1 MTNCQNFARIS
12 KKLRKIIMAQVPE
25 NIGCENPEC
34 IAKDE
39 CKRQVIAKNG
49 TAVEIKK
56 FGGTPTKK
64 CGKFLEK

>member
-1 MTNCQNFARIS
+1 
-12 KKLRKIIMAQVPE
+12 MAKVPE
-25 NIGCENPEC
+25 DIGCKNPEC

-49 TAVEIKK
+49 TAREIKE

-64 CGKFLEK
+64 CGKFLQK